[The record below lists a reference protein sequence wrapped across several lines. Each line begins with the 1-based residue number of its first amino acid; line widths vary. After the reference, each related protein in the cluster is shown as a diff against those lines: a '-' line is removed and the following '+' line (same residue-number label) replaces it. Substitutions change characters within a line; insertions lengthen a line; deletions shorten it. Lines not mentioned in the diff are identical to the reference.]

1 MSLYIDDA
9 QRRKI
14 HQLRA
19 SFRWRSEWP
28 TWLLI
33 VALYGGWISTAL
45 NARVIGMGLTTG
57 ILAVLSCLY
66 LSLQHELLHGHPT
79 RFPWLNALFGIAPL
93 AVWFPYA
100 VYRDAHLRHHDDVH
114 LTDPELDPESYFVS
128 AERWR
133 GAGPVV
139 RALLIIRNTFFG
151 RIVLAPLFSIVET
164 LVSAAIQIARGDLR
178 IARTWALHLVLLG
191 LLVTWLDSR
200 CGISPVVFIFGVGYP
215 ALALSA
221 VRSFQE
227 HRAADSVSERTV
239 INEAAWGWRLLFL
252 NNNFHSV
259 HHDLP
264 AVPWFALPAIYHGD
278 REAYWLRNG
287 GFVVSGYREW
297 MMQHVVKPVAP
308 ALHPLHSLAD
318 KRADQTDLAPRVTGT
333 AASTKM
339 SGDFAQP
346 V

>member
-19 SFRWRSEWP
+19 SLRWRSEWP

-33 VALYGGWISTAL
+33 VALYAGWFGTAI
-45 NARVIGMGLTTG
+45 NARALGLPLAAG
-57 ILAVLSCLY
+57 ILAALSCLY

-79 RFPWLNALFGIAPL
+79 RFPLVNAMFGIAPL

-100 VYRDAHLRHHDDVH
+100 VYRESHLRHHDDIH
-114 LTDPELDPESYFVS
+114 LTDPDRDPETYFVS

-133 GAGPVV
+133 EAGIVV
-139 RALLIIRNTFFG
+139 RGLLTFRNTFVG
-151 RIVLAPLFSIVET
+151 RILLAPWFSIAST
-164 LVSAAIQIARGDLR
+164 LGSAIVAVARGNVR
-178 IARTWALHLVLLG
+178 MAGAWALHFALLS
-191 LLVTWLDSR
+191 LLLAWLDR
-200 CGISPVVFIFGVGYP
+200 YCGISPLVFIFGVGYP

-221 VRSFQE
+221 IRSFQE
-227 HRAADSVSERTV
+227 HRAADKISERTV
-239 INEAAWGWRLLFL
+239 INEASWFWRLLFL

-264 AVPWFALPAIYHGD
+264 GAPWFALSAIYHD
-278 REAYWLRNG
+278 ERDAYLQRNG
-287 GFVVSGYREW
+287 GFIVRGYQEW
-297 MMQHVVKPVAP
+297 MVKHGVKPVAP
-308 ALHPLHSLAD
+308 TLHPLHA
-318 KRADQTDLAPRVTGT
+318 RADQIALAERN
-333 AASTKM
+333 AAKDAK
-339 SGDFAQP
+339 SGVAQA

>member
-19 SFRWRSEWP
+19 SWRWRSEWP

-33 VALYGGWISTAL
+33 VGVYGGWISAAL
-45 NARVIGMGLTTG
+45 NARSIGIPLAAG
-57 ILAVLSCLY
+57 ILAVLSSLY

-79 RFPWLNALFGIAPL
+79 RFPLFNALLGIAPL

-100 VYRDAHLRHHDDVH
+100 VYRESHLRHHDDVH
-114 LTDPELDPESYFVS
+114 LTDPDLDPESYFVS
-128 AERWR
+128 AKRWR

-139 RALLIIRNTFFG
+139 RALLIVRNTFFG
-151 RIVLAPLFSIVET
+151 RIVFGPLFSIVET
-164 LVSAAIQIARGDLR
+164 LVSALAQISRGNGR
-178 IARTWALHLVLLG
+178 AAGAWSLHLVLLG
-191 LLVTWLDSR
+191 MLAAWLDRR
-200 CGISPVVFIFGVGYP
+200 CGISPAVFLFGVGYP
-215 ALALSA
+215 ALALGA

-227 HRAADSVSERTV
+227 HRAADNIGERTV
-239 INEAAWGWRLLFL
+239 INEAAWIWRLLFL

-264 AVPWFALPAIYHGD
+264 GVPWFALASIYHGD
-278 REAYWLRNG
+278 RDAYLQRNG
-287 GFVVSGYREW
+287 GFIVRGYREW
-297 MMQHVVKPVAP
+297 MVRHGVKPVAP
-308 ALHPLHSLAD
+308 ALHPLHARAGQIALAQ
-318 KRADQTDLAPRVTGT
+318 RAAGKAAT
-333 AASTKM
+333 AATATTIG
-339 SGDFAQP
+339 GDLAQP